1 MHTTPQQALEQLY
14 EASRLSAMPAAAHD
28 ACQQYRQMIANALT
42 ELDLMREAL
51 ARKQHGD
58 S

>member
-1 MHTTPQQALEQLY
+1 MNATPQQALDQLY
-14 EASRLSAMPAAAHD
+14 EASRLASLPAAAHE

-42 ELDLMREAL
+42 ELDMMREAL